1 MKKKI
6 MITVVLC
13 LLIFV
18 VGCLDYKAYDVPAE
32 DDNEDTSDAD
42 LLKEI
47 EAIEKELAQEEGT
60 DNLDDVMDDIE
71 ENPDVEVTEEEIV
84 LPELGED
91 LIQSEEL
98 FVKTVKENE
107 LVRLKTVITDPDN
120 DPVTYSFT
128 APIDDKGEWKTNYGD
143 AGEYIVTLTASD
155 GKLTTSKK
163 IKLIVER
170 VNVPPVITGVRDITI
185 NEGEVINFEP
195 TVSDPNNDAISIEI
209 SEPLKAGSFVS
220 DHTSAGEYTID
231 VVANDGELES
241 KQSFKL
247 TINDIN
253 EKPVITNIGDVA
265 VQEGDVVEIKPDIS
279 DLDGDEFTVTIS
291 DPVGNDGIWETSFTD
306 HGDYTVTVSVYDG
319 KDTVTKQLKIIVED
333 VNKAPEIIDI
343 SLSN

>member
-1 MKKKI
+1 
-6 MITVVLC
+6 MITVVLIM
-13 LLIFV
+13 LIFV
-18 VGCLDYKAYDVPAE
+18 VGCLDYKSYDVPAE
-32 DDNEDTSDAD
+32 ENSEDTSDAD

-47 EAIEKELAQEEGT
+47 EAIEKELAQENT
-60 DNLDDVMDDIE
+60 DSEELDGVMEDVD
-71 ENPDVEVTEEEIV
+71 VTEEEIV

-107 LVRLKTVITDPDN
+107 LIRLKTVITDPDN

-128 APIDDKGEWKTNYGD
+128 APINDKGEWKTNYGD

-163 IKLIVER
+163 IKLVVER

-185 NEGEVINFEP
+185 NEGEVISFEP
-195 TVSDPNNDAISIEI
+195 TVDDPNNDAVSVEV

-231 VVANDGELES
+231 VVASDGELET
-241 KQSFKL
+241 KESFKL
-247 TINDIN
+247 IINDIN
-253 EKPVITNIGDVA
+253 EKPVIANVA
-265 VQEGDVVEIKPDIS
+265 DIAAKEGDVIEIKPEVS
-279 DLDGDEFTVTIS
+279 DLDGDDFTVTIS
-291 DPVGNDGIWETSFTD
+291 DPVGDDGVWETAYTD
-306 HGDYTVTVSVYDG
+306 NGDYTVTVSVYDG
-319 KDTVTKQLKIIVED
+319 KDTVTKQLKISVED